1 MCINGN
7 FRRLARAGDLTLLA
21 RLASTASEVLLHRLN
36 ARRGRAA
43 LTRLSRNRLFGLIS
57 ALMLLPVLT
66 TAGRA
71 QSPEAFAANSAS
83 PTLAPLVRKVIPGV
97 VSIKVMASAPAA
109 EPILVD
115 PAGGFPDAPYQST
128 DREISAAGVV
138 VDGPNGLVVTN
149 THVIE
154 QANDIAVTLSD
165 GRRFK
170 GTRVASNPYSDIAMI
185 RIAAPDLVAIP
196 MGNSDTLEV
205 GDYVI
210 AIGNPFGLGTTVSH
224 GIVSA
229 LHRSGLH
236 LSGDQ
241 DFIQTD
247 AALNPGN
254 SGGPL
259 VNLRGELVGITTA
272 IAAPTANNVGIGFV
286 IPVNRVRE
294 LVDRTARYGETRP
307 VQHGGSSIGLD

>member
-1 MCINGN
+1 MCINGD
-7 FRRLARAGDLTLLA
+7 FRQLALPEDPGVARPVSVAIRALP
-21 RLASTASEVLLHRLN
+21 HCPN
-36 ARRGRAA
+36 ARRGPEARAI
-43 LTRLSRNRLFGLIS
+43 RNHDRIVGLIF
-57 ALMLLPVLT
+57 ALMLLPICT

-71 QSPEAFAANSAS
+71 EPPETLAEISAS

-97 VSIKVMASAPAA
+97 VSVKVRASAPAA

-170 GTRVASNPYSDIAMI
+170 GTRVTADPDSDIAVL
-185 RIAAPDLVAIP
+185 RIAVPDLVAIP
-196 MGNSDTLEV
+196 MGNSDILEV

-210 AIGNPFGLGTTVSH
+210 AIGNPFGMGTTVSH

-236 LSGDQ
+236 LSGAQ

-247 AALNPGN
+247 ASLNPGN

-259 VNLRGELVGITTA
+259 INLRGELVGIVTA
-272 IAAPTANNVGIGFV
+272 ITAPTAGNVGIGFA

-294 LVDRTARYGETRP
+294 IVDRAAKYGEMRP
-307 VQHGGSSIGLD
+307 VKHGGNSIGLD